1 MKKLIAIV
9 VIAAMVLTMFATVAN
24 AASLLNFDGAYL
36 TNVADV
42 NADPTNYPA
51 PWVPAKAD
59 TDVKGKIA
67 GDGNIG
73 NLFGLDYKYL
83 HMQGW
88 YSTDDALSDIGI
100 QVNGGEIKWGYA
112 VYDANLWDENGNSR
126 TGSANPRRFNLTV
139 ELTKEETNSLKMYSK
154 LEDGTE
160 AAIKEIT
167 WGYKDAPVIID
178 YAPAAGTNSPLD
190 GSAIWMNAE
199 GEYAAAEF
207 TTTGKFNKIA
217 LTTYWAS
224 DLSKGVPV
232 TFTMDLFKFASNVEN
247 TLAQTPV
254 KSVSIEAVTN
264 GNPAATLDLGE
275 DFDAGTYILKVSVG
289 GDHLT
294 GDNDGSYMVLDHT
307 PSEEVE
313 NVKYIVNC
321 AQAGN
326 KTFAFTVAGY
336 KVDGNFFAANPE
348 DTDVPATQPATQPET
363 VPQTGDAELAIIA
376 MVIVA
381 VMAAAFVFAKRKT
394 Y

>member
-1 MKKLIAIV
+1 MKKLIAVV
-9 VIAAMVLTMFATVAN
+9 VIAAMILTTFATVAS
-24 AASLLNFDGAYL
+24 AASLLNIDGAFL

-42 NADPTNYPA
+42 NADPANYPA
-51 PWVPAKAD
+51 PWVPAAAD
-59 TDVKGKIA
+59 TDVKGKVT
-67 GDGNIG
+67 GDGNLG
-73 NLFGLDYKYL
+73 NLFGHDYKYL
-83 HMQGW
+83 HIQGW

-100 QVNGGEIKWGYA
+100 QINNGEVKWGYA
-112 VYDANLWDENGNSR
+112 VYDPNLWNAEGKSL
-126 TGSANPRRFNLTV
+126 TGSANPRRFNFTI

-178 YAPAAGTNSPLD
+178 YAPAAGTNSPID
-190 GSAIWMNAE
+190 GKAIWMNAE

-207 TTTGKFNKIA
+207 TTTGKFNKIM

-232 TFTMDLFKFASNVEN
+232 TFTMELFKFASNVEN
-247 TLAQTPV
+247 TFAQTPV

-264 GNPAATLDLGE
+264 GNPAAVLDLGE

-289 GDHLT
+289 GDYLT

-336 KVDGNFFAANPE
+336 KVDGNFFAPNPE
-348 DTDVPATQPATQPET
+348 DTDAPATQPATEPA
-363 VPQTGDAELAIIA
+363 PQTGDAVLAVIA
-376 MVIVA
+376 MVVVT
-381 VMAAAFVFAKRKT
+381 VMAAAVVFAKRKT